1 MSLLINKYAALQTV
15 SVLIH
20 TFILCLGFATI
31 IFWGRFGVPVPYRIP
46 IVGAM
51 AKPFPVPLKENPTPE
66 EIDAVHEELMQAMVK
81 LFDTHKEAY
90 GWGDKKLIIE

>member
-1 MSLLINKYAALQTV
+1 MSILK
-15 SVLIH
+15 H
-20 TFILCLGFATI
+20 TFTLFFYGYVGFATI

-51 AKPFPVPLKENPTPE
+51 AKPIPVPLKENPTPE

>member
-1 MSLLINKYAALQTV
+1 MPVYP
-15 SVLIH
+15 
-20 TFILCLGFATI
+20 GFATI

-51 AKPFPVPLKENPTPE
+51 AKPIAVPLKEDPTQE
-66 EIDAVHEELMQAMVK
+66 EIDAKHEELMQAMVK

-90 GWGDKKLIIE
+90 GWGSKQLIIQ

>member
-1 MSLLINKYAALQTV
+1 MVI
-15 SVLIH
+15 
-20 TFILCLGFATI
+20 GFATI
-31 IFWGRFGVPVPYRIP
+31 IFWGRFGLPVPYRIP

-51 AKPFPVPLKENPTPE
+51 AKPIPVPLKENPTAE